1 MEEKAQEVQQDQKQT
16 MSEFSQK
23 VEELTRELMELTA
36 QQKGNGECGLIVIM
50 VNEPEENEKSEEIVS
65 ITGSRYALVK
75 GICDFARRKETKH
88 LFSDAVEVMTMA
100 SLKKLMG
107 GADNKHFFN

>member
-1 MEEKAQEVQQDQKQT
+1 MEEQVQEVQQDQKET
-16 MSEFSQK
+16 RSEYSK
-23 VEELTRELMELTA
+23 RVEELTRELMELTA

-50 VNEPEENEKSEEIVS
+50 VNEPEENEKSENIVS

-75 GICDFARRKETKH
+75 GICNLARQKETKH
-88 LFSDAVEVMTMA
+88 IFSDAVEVMTMA

-107 GADNKHFFN
+107 GADN